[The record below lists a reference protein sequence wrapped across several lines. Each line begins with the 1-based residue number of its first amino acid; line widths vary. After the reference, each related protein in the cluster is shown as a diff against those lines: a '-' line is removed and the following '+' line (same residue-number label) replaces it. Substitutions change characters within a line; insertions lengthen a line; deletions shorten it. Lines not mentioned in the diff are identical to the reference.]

1 MKNLIF
7 LAIIVTLLPVVNFA
21 QAPTLGTTANFVLF
35 SSSGAVGNT
44 GITHLTGNVGTNSG
58 SNTGF
63 GNVDGVMHSSDAVT
77 GQCASDLLIAYN
89 QLNIAVPTFFHAPLL
104 GNGDTLVAGVYA
116 ITGVTTL
123 SGNLFLNARGDSS
136 AVFIFQ
142 VSAPFSA
149 NTNAKVKLING
160 AQACNVFWKIEGLFS
175 LASGVSMKGTVVV
188 NNAAISMNTNDTL
201 EGRALTT
208 TGAVSVSGILAYT
221 PVGCGSPLLT
231 GPAAPD
237 LLSTG
242 CFALFSS
249 SGPVSNAGITVVTGD
264 VGTNSG
270 LTTGYNPLFVNGM
283 VHPVPDG
290 TTTQAASDLLNV
302 YNYLNT
308 LPNDIELLYPA
319 QFGNNLVLT
328 PHTYIM
334 NAAVTFTDSLYLN
347 AEGDS
352 NAVFVIQIKG
362 ALSTSTF
369 SKVILINGAAAKN
382 VYWLVDGAV
391 SISNFSVFNGTI
403 VCNNGAI
410 GLGTGVSISGRA
422 MTTTG
427 MLSTSSDSVNITSAC
442 DAILPISW
450 LYFRGSLSGTSVL
463 LSWATASELNN
474 ALFTIEKSSD
484 GVHFTTLTTVKAAV
498 INGASQYQYAFTD
511 PQPYNVNF
519 YRISQMDKDG
529 KTSIFKVIQVKGTR
543 QFKAFAYVQEKRAY
557 VQASGAVPGN
567 GTLELYSI
575 DGKKITSQNIVLTKE
590 TSVYTIDKSL
600 MKGIYLIHIQ
610 SNGEKLYNGK
620 IVVQ

>member
-1 MKNLIF
+1 MLF
-7 LAIIVTLLPVVNFA
+7 HGVNFA

-63 GNVDGVMHSSDAVT
+63 GNVNGVMHSSDGVT

-89 QLNIAVPTFFHAPLL
+89 QLNTADPNFSHAPLL

-123 SGNLFLNARGDSS
+123 SGDLFLDARGDSS

-149 NTNAKVKLING
+149 NVDAKVKLIHG

-175 LASGVSMKGTVVV
+175 LASGVSMKGTVIV

-201 EGRALTT
+201 EGRVLTT

-231 GPAAPD
+231 GPASPN
-237 LLSTG
+237 LLSTA
-242 CFALFSS
+242 CFAVFSS
-249 SGPVSNAGITVVTGD
+249 SGPVSNAGTTIVTGD

-270 LTTGYNPLFVNGM
+270 LTTGFDPLTVHGM
-283 VHPVPDG
+283 IHPVPDG
-290 TTTQAASDLLNV
+290 ATTQAASDLLNV
-302 YNYLNT
+302 YNQLNT
-308 LPNDIELLYPA
+308 LPYDIELLYPP
-319 QFGNNLVLT
+319 QFGSNLVLT

-334 NAAVTFTDSLYLN
+334 NGAATFTDSLFLN

-382 VYWLVDGAV
+382 VYWVVDGAV
-391 SISNFSVFNGTI
+391 SISDFSVFNGSI
-403 VCNNGAI
+403 ICNNGAI
-410 GLGTGVSISGRA
+410 ALSTGVSISGRA

-427 MLSTSSDSVNITSAC
+427 AVSTSSDSVHIASAC
-442 DAILPISW
+442 EELLPITW
-450 LYFRGSLSGTSVL
+450 IYFRGSLSGSSVL
-463 LSWATASELNN
+463 LSWATASEVSN

-484 GVHFTTLTTVKAAV
+484 GMHFTTLTTVKAAAS
-498 INGASQYQYAFTD
+498 NGASQNQYSTTD
-511 PQPYNVNF
+511 PQPFNVNF
-519 YRISQMDKDG
+519 YRISQTDKDG
-529 KTSIFKVIQVKGTR
+529 RKSFYKVIQVNGSA
-543 QFKAFAYVQEKRAY
+543 QFKAFAYVQDKHAF
-557 VQASGAVPGN
+557 VQASGAAPGN
-567 GTLELYSI
+567 GMLELYSI
-575 DGKKITSQNIVLTKE
+575 DGKKISSQNIVLTKE
-590 TSVYTIDKSL
+590 TSLYAIDKTL
-600 MKGIYLIHIQ
+600 MKGMYFIHIE
-610 SNGEKLYNGK
+610 SNGEKLYNAK